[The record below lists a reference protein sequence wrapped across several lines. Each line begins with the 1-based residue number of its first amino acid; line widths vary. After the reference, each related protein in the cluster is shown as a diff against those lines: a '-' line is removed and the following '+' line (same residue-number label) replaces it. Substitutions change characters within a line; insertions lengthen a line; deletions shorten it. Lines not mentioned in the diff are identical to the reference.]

1 MRRSC
6 RSPLCGADRAVGAGK
21 YAHGPAA
28 AQLSHLYRKAKAV
41 PYAVTVLCREGEKAY
56 YDKCS
61 PYIRREYESISANDF
76 WIGDTHTL
84 DVESVGPD
92 GTLHRLYLSA
102 WLDARSGIF
111 TGWYV
116 TANPGSQATLNALRK
131 GIIARGIPSNVYVD
145 NGREF
150 LTYDIGG
157 RGHRAKK
164 RLADGSEPLPCRACL
179 SGWASR

>member
-1 MRRSC
+1 M
-6 RSPLCGADRAVGAGK
+6 
-21 YAHGPAA
+21 
-28 AQLSHLYRKAKAV
+28 
-41 PYAVTVLCREGEKAY
+41 
-56 YDKCS
+56 
-61 PYIRREYESISANDF
+61 
-76 WIGDTHTL
+76 
-84 DVESVGPD
+84 GPD

-116 TANPGSQATLNALRK
+116 TASPGSQATLNALRK
-131 GIIARGIPSNVYVD
+131 GITKFGIPYNAYVD

-164 RLADGSEPLPCRACL
+164 VLADGSEPFAPPGVFERHCAKCPRQA
-179 SGWASR
+179 GGTAV